1 MTPIDKAVEE
11 YLTMRRALGFELHQ
25 AASMLCQFASYLEH
39 EGASHITTDLA
50 LRWAKQRAEAQPAQ
64 WAKRL
69 GVVRRFAQYL
79 SASDP
84 HTEIPPLGL
93 LPHSSRRQQPYIYS
107 DAEIRDLLRA
117 ARLLPSTTGLRA
129 ASYSTLIGLL
139 AVTGLRISEAIGLDD
154 QDVDWG
160 EGVLTIRKTKNKKS
174 RMVPVHPSTA
184 RALRRY
190 QRLRDYLRPLRSTQA
205 FLVSE
210 QGRRLTD
217 CTARWTFDKLSRE
230 TGLRGQTDR
239 RGPRLHDFRH
249 RLAVKALVHWYRQ
262 GADVEGRLPVLSTY
276 LGHARIADTYWYL
289 TAVPE
294 LLRLAADRL
303 EVRGGSQP

>member
-1 MTPIDKAVEE
+1 MTSIGKAVEE
-11 YLTMRRALGFELHQ
+11 YLAMRRALGFKLRLPGGMLHD
-25 AASMLCQFASYLEH
+25 FALYLEH
-39 EGASHITTDLA
+39 DGASHITTDLA
-50 LRWAKQRAEAQPAQ
+50 LRWAKQPAEAQPAH
-64 WAKRL
+64 WANRF
-69 GVVRRFAQYL
+69 GVVRRFARYL

-93 LPHSSRRQQPYIYS
+93 LPHRYRRKQPYIYS
-107 DAEIRDLLRA
+107 DAEIRELLRA
-117 ARLLPSTTGLRA
+117 ARRLPSTTGLRA

-139 AVTGLRISEAIGLDD
+139 AVTGLRISEAVGLDD
-154 QDVDWG
+154 QDVDWA
-160 EGVLTIRKTKNKKS
+160 EGVLTIRQTKFKKA

-190 QRLRDYLRPLRSTQA
+190 LSLRDCLHPLRSTDG
-205 FLVSE
+205 FFVSE
-210 QGRRLTD
+210 HGRRLTD
-217 CTARWTFDKLSRE
+217 FTARWTFNKLSRE
-230 TGLRGQTDR
+230 TGVRGQTDR

-249 RLAVKALVHWYRQ
+249 RLAVKALVQWYRQ

-276 LGHARIADTYWYL
+276 LGHAHVTDTYWYL

>member
-1 MTPIDKAVEE
+1 MTSIGKAVEE
-11 YLTMRRALGFELHQ
+11 YLAMRRALGFKLRL
-25 AASMLCQFASYLEH
+25 AAGMLRDFASYLEH
-39 EGASHITTDLA
+39 ERASHITTELA
-50 LRWAKQRAEAQPAQ
+50 LRWAKQPAKAQPAQ
-64 WAKRL
+64 WANRL
-69 GVVRRFAQYL
+69 GVVQRFARYR

-93 LPHSSRRQQPYIYS
+93 LPHRFRRKQPYIYS
-107 DAEIRDLLRA
+107 DTEIRDLLRA
-117 ARLLPSTTGLRA
+117 ARRLPSTTGLRA

-139 AVTGLRISEAIGLDD
+139 AVTGLRISEAVGLDD
-154 QDVDWG
+154 RDVDCA
-160 EGVLTIRKTKNKKS
+160 EGLLTIRQTKFKKS

-190 QRLRDYLRPLRSTQA
+190 LRLRDRLLPLRSTDG
-205 FLVSE
+205 FFVSE
-210 QGRRLTD
+210 HGRRLTD
-217 CTARWTFDKLSRE
+217 CTARWTFNKLSRE
-230 TGLRGQTDR
+230 TGVRGQTDR

-249 RLAVKALVHWYRQ
+249 RLAVKALVQWYRQ

-276 LGHARIADTYWYL
+276 LGHAHVTDTYWYL

-303 EVRGGSQP
+303 EARGGSQP

>member
-1 MTPIDKAVEE
+1 MTSIGQAVEE
-11 YLTMRRALGFELHQ
+11 YLAMRRALGFKLRLPGG
-25 AASMLCQFASYLEH
+25 MLREFASYLKH

-50 LRWAKQRAEAQPAQ
+50 LRWAKRPVEAQPAQ
-64 WAKRL
+64 WANRL
-69 GVVRRFAQYL
+69 GVVRRFARYL

-84 HTEIPPLGL
+84 HTEVPPLGL
-93 LPHSSRRQQPYIYS
+93 LPHRYRRKQPYIYS

-117 ARLLPSTTGLRA
+117 AHRLPSTTGLRA

-154 QDVDWG
+154 QDVDWA
-160 EGVLTIRKTKNKKS
+160 EGVLTIRQTKFKKS

-190 QRLRDYLRPLRSTQA
+190 LRLRDRLRPLRSTDA
-205 FLVSE
+205 FFLSE
-210 QGRRLTD
+210 RGNRLTD
-217 CTARWTFDKLSRE
+217 CTARWTFNKLSRE
-230 TGLRGQTDR
+230 TGVRGQTDR

-249 RLAVKALVHWYRQ
+249 RLAVKALVQWYRQ

-276 LGHARIADTYWYL
+276 LGHAHVTDTYWYL

-303 EVRGGSQP
+303 EVRGGPQP